1 MCLVDHSN
9 DRLPRI
15 IRALTTSILA
25 GFMQQSVVTHASSVH
40 TYNARIWAV
49 VPCGGSGSRA
59 GGTVPKQYRA
69 VAGLPVVAHTLQ
81 AMARVPAIGGLVLA
95 VAAGDAWH
103 NGPLEGV
110 PATGLSALPAVGA
123 RPPEWLRVLPVAGD
137 TRAHT
142 VYNGLLAWRGWGAD
156 DRDWVLVHDAARCL
170 TTPEHI
176 TTLIEACWDDPV
188 GGLLAHK
195 LPDTLKQG
203 ANNRAS
209 ATVPREDKW
218 LAQTPQMFRLGE
230 LLFAMEAAKRKQFA
244 HITDEASAM
253 EVQGQM
259 PLLVP
264 GSADNFKLTY
274 PADFA
279 LAQAV
284 LRSRSA

>member
-1 MCLVDHSN
+1 MPQPPASHATPLHAHSE
-9 DRLPRI
+9 
-15 IRALTTSILA
+15 
-25 GFMQQSVVTHASSVH
+25 
-40 TYNARIWAV
+40 RIWAV

-81 AMARVPAIGGLVLA
+81 ALAQVPAVSGLILA
-95 VAAGDAWH
+95 VAPGDEWLT
-103 NGPLEGV
+103 GPLEGV
-110 PATGLSALPAVGA
+110 PAEGLGGLPAVSA
-123 RPPEWLRVLPVAGD
+123 RAAGWLHALPVAGA

-142 VYNGLLAWRGWGAD
+142 VYNALQAWRGQGAGE
-156 DRDWVLVHDAARCL
+156 RDWVLVHDAARCL
-170 TTPEHI
+170 TTPEQI
-176 TTLIEACWDDPV
+176 AGLIEACRTDPV
-188 GGLLAHK
+188 GGLLALK

-203 ANNRAS
+203 VHNRAS

-230 LLFAMEAAKRKQFA
+230 LLFAMEAARRTDFA
-244 HITDEASAM
+244 QITDEASAM
-253 EVQGQM
+253 EIQGQM

-284 LRSRSA
+284 IRSRTA

>member
-1 MCLVDHSN
+1 MSQ
-9 DRLPRI
+9 PS
-15 IRALTTSILA
+15 TSLA
-25 GFMQQSVVTHASSVH
+25 TPHHAPGE
-40 TYNARIWAV
+40 RIWAV

-69 VAGLPVVAHTLQ
+69 VAGLPVVAHTVQ
-81 AMARVPAIGGLVLA
+81 ALARVPAVAGLILA
-95 VAAGDAWH
+95 VAPGDEWLT
-103 NGPLEGV
+103 GPLEGV
-110 PATGLSALPAVGA
+110 PANGLGGLPAISA
-123 RPPEWLRVLPVAGD
+123 RAAGWLRALPVAGA

-142 VYNGLLAWRGWGAD
+142 VYNGLQAWRSLGAGE
-156 DRDWVLVHDAARCL
+156 RDWVLVHDAARCL
-170 TTPEHI
+170 ATAEQI
-176 TTLIEACWDDPV
+176 TTLIDACHADPV
-188 GGLLAHK
+188 GGLLALK

-203 ANNRAS
+203 AHNRAS

-230 LLFAMEAAKRKQFA
+230 LLFAMEAARRTDFA

-253 EVQGQM
+253 ELQGQM

-264 GSADNFKLTY
+264 GSADNFKVTY

-284 LRSRSA
+284 IRSRTA

>member
-1 MCLVDHSN
+1 MPQSAASH
-9 DRLPRI
+9 
-15 IRALTTSILA
+15 TTS
-25 GFMQQSVVTHASSVH
+25 VHA
-40 TYNARIWAV
+40 YNARIWAV

-59 GGTVPKQYRA
+59 GGNVPKQYRA

-81 AMARVPAIGGLVLA
+81 AIARVPAVGGLVLA
-95 VAAGDAWH
+95 VAAGDGWH
-103 NGPLEGV
+103 TGPLDGV
-110 PATGLSALPAVGA
+110 PAAGLGALPALDA
-123 RPPEWLRVLPVAGD
+123 RPSEWMRVLPVAGA

-170 TTPEHI
+170 TTPEQI
-176 TTLIEACWDDPV
+176 TSLIEACRGDPV

-209 ATVPREDKW
+209 GTVPREDKW

-230 LLFAMEAAKRKQFA
+230 LLYAMEAAKRKNFA
-244 HITDEASAM
+244 NITDEASAM

-279 LAQAV
+279 LAEAV
-284 LRSRSA
+284 IRSRTP